1 MSGDDREHLR
11 LPIATRLFIEL
22 VSPGT
27 DQAEAGEIVACKT
40 LDVSRGGLQVSLDR
54 ELTVGAILH
63 IGVQMPEEPE
73 PLYLA
78 GAVEWCISD
87 GEAGDNWCAGFR
99 LMNAHDSDIDSWI
112 SLLTEMTG

>member
-11 LPIATRLFIEL
+11 LPIAARLFIEL

-27 DQAEAGEIVACKT
+27 DEAEAGEIVTCKT

-63 IGVQMPEEPE
+63 IGVQMPDKPD

-78 GAVEWCISD
+78 GEVEWCKQD
-87 GEAGDNWCAGFR
+87 EETPDNWFAGFR